1 MEVLAAFGDLRK
13 AKPSHFCGM
22 NVKCEHVFQSRSLFW
37 RMFQRGVFQ
46 KMTCLAYERKR
57 TSLLDFMQ
65 QAFSC
70 TIECEYT
77 SIERSILI
85 KFMNILSTK
94 VQHDVEYEPL
104 DSTLWMT
111 TTAAFIEKFFHG
123 EAMRSGMQQ
132 SVFKTFI
139 YTVDFL

>member
-1 MEVLAAFGDLRK
+1 
-13 AKPSHFCGM
+13 
-22 NVKCEHVFQSRSLFW
+22 
-37 RMFQRGVFQ
+37 
-46 KMTCLAYERKR
+46 MTGLAYERKR
-57 TSLLDFMQ
+57 SFLFDFMQ

-104 DSTLWMT
+104 DSTLRMT
-111 TTAAFIEKFFHG
+111 TTAAFVEKVFHG
-123 EAMRSGMQQ
+123 EAMRSGVQQ
-132 SVFKTFI
+132 SVFKPFI
-139 YTVDFL
+139 YTIDFL